1 MNYILYEAC
10 QLSILHDD
18 SIQFNSLEFED
29 CSDSRVHKVSP
40 ICMLVIVY
48 NNFQQ
53 PDPNCLAPFK
63 LDTVSRILC
72 LGTRSTRYTCPF
84 VLCTHSFGI
93 HYFTLKSRHLKFRNK
108 LLTFLKS
115 LKNKPSEPS

>member
-1 MNYILYEAC
+1 MTSLGVHPKILADQLTLSQSGGTDYAHLITTGTPGFSNPPMALYEAC
-10 QLSILHDD
+10 QMSILHDD

-53 PDPNCLAPFK
+53 PDPSCLAPLK
-63 LDTVSRILC
+63 LDTVSRI
-72 LGTRSTRYTCPF
+72 
-84 VLCTHSFGI
+84 
-93 HYFTLKSRHLKFRNK
+93 
-108 LLTFLKS
+108 
-115 LKNKPSEPS
+115 